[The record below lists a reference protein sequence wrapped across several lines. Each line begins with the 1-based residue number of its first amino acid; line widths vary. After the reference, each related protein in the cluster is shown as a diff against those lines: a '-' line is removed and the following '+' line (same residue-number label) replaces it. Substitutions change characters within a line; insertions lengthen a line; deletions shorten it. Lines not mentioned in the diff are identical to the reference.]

1 VLLDNSKLTDFRI
14 TDTGIDPLTNSKNIL
29 KEFKFDTIVATGYGR
44 HLAQTHLGCQ
54 VITEIKA
61 YAIGAHSLFP
71 QCRTVVDI
79 GGQDSKI
86 IKVKDGQIE
95 DFEMNDRCA
104 AGTGKFLEVMAH
116 TLGYPLDNFGK
127 EALKA
132 DDSVPIS
139 SMCTVFAESEVI
151 SLIARGEQP
160 RNIALGLHESVLN
173 RLMSMLGRVGFEDEV
188 VFAGGVAKN
197 CGIAFLLEKRLRKK
211 ISIPQEPQ
219 IVGALGAAL
228 VVTNKGDNK
237 NDRIIL

>member
-1 VLLDNSKLTDFRI
+1 MGSRTIKVVILNNSGLSDFRI
-14 TDTGIDPLTNSKNIL
+14 TDTGTDPLTNSKNIL
-29 KEFKFDTIVATGYGR
+29 KDYKFDTIVATGYGR
-44 HLAQTHLGCQ
+44 HLAQTHLGCP

-61 YAIGAHSLFP
+61 YAIGAYSLFP
-71 QCRTVVDI
+71 QCRTVIDI

-86 IKVKDGQIE
+86 IKVKDGLVE

-116 TLGYPLDNFGK
+116 TLGYTLNNLGE

-132 DDSVPIS
+132 EGSVPIS

-151 SLIARGEQP
+151 SLIARGEQL
-160 RNIALGLHESVLN
+160 RNIALGLHESILN

-197 CGIAFLLEKRLRKK
+197 RCIAALLGKRLRKK
-211 ISIPQEPQ
+211 ILIPQEPQ

-228 VVTNKGDNK
+228 LSDKQ
-237 NDRIIL
+237 RR

>member
-1 VLLDNSKLTDFRI
+1 MLLENSRLSDFRI
-14 TDTGIDPLTNSKNIL
+14 TDTGIDPLSNSRNIL
-29 KEFKFDTIVATGYGR
+29 KDFKFDTMVATGYGR
-44 HLAQTHLGCQ
+44 HLAQTHLGCP

-61 YAIGAHSLFP
+61 YAIGAHLLFP
-71 QCRTVVDI
+71 QCRTVFDI

-116 TLGYPLDNFGK
+116 TLGYSLDNLGK

-132 DDSVPIS
+132 EGSVPIN

-151 SLIARGEQP
+151 SLIARGEKP

-173 RLMSMLGRVGFEDEV
+173 RLMSMLGRVGFDDEV

-197 CGIAFLLEKRLRKK
+197 RCIAALLEKRLRKEVL
-211 ISIPQEPQ
+211 IPQEPQ

-228 VVTNKGDNK
+228 EASNNGGKHD
-237 NDRIIL
+237 IH

>member
-1 VLLDNSKLTDFRI
+1 MFNNSELSDFRI
-14 TDTGIDPLTNSKNIL
+14 TDTGIDPLTNSQNIL
-29 KEFKFDTIVATGYGR
+29 KDYKYDTIVATGYGR
-44 HLAQTHLGCQ
+44 HLAQAYLGCP

-71 QCRTVVDI
+71 QSRTVVDI

-116 TLGYPLDNFGK
+116 TLGYPLDNFGE

-132 DDSVPIS
+132 EESVPIN

-160 RNIALGLHESVLN
+160 RNIALGLHESILN
-173 RLMSMLGRVGFEDEV
+173 RMMSMLGRVGLEDEV

-197 CGIAFLLEKRLRKK
+197 RCISALLEKRLRKK
-211 ISIPQEPQ
+211 ILIPKEPQ

-228 VVTNKGDNK
+228 EANKQRRHNEVH
-237 NDRIIL
+237 